1 VGIRETLGR
10 YMRGQGR
17 GEVHVGDPRFDD
29 WEPVREFED
38 VEGARAWYAHLSAA
52 GFDAVLT
59 ADWPLD
65 RFGRGD
71 IALRVAPGQWSD
83 ADAMLDNLDLP

>member
-1 VGIRETLGR
+1 MGIRETLGR
-10 YMRGQGR
+10 YMRGDGPDQ
-17 GEVHVGDPRFDD
+17 VHVGDPRFDD
-29 WEPVREFED
+29 WEPVRDFED
-38 VEGARAWYAHLSAA
+38 AEGARAWREHLESA

-83 ADAMLDNLDLP
+83 AEAMLDNLDDS